1 MWGSTRARLA
11 GILLVA
17 TAALGLGA
25 AGAQA
30 HTQLLSSTPA
40 DGAVLTQAPATVT
53 LVFEEALLPDLDT
66 VSINDAEGVNV
77 ASEKITPSGAELSID
92 WPSGLPA
99 GTYQVAYRVVSADG
113 HPVTGAISFSI
124 GEGSPPGAGPTAGT
138 APTAS
143 AVEVADASSTSPWV
157 FVTAGLLLALSIGV
171 IYALVRRRR

>member
-1 MWGSTRARLA
+1 MWGSARTRMA
-11 GILLVA
+11 GVLLVA
-17 TAALGLGA
+17 AAAVGLGA

-40 DGAVLTQAPATVT
+40 DGAVLSQAPATVT

-66 VSINDAEGVNV
+66 ISINDADGTNV
-77 ASEKITPSGAELSID
+77 ASEKITPSGTELSID
-92 WPSGLPA
+92 WPAGLPA

-124 GEGSPPGAGPTAGT
+124 GEGSLPSAGPASSAASPAG
-138 APTAS
+138 
-143 AVEVADASSTSPWV
+143 AVAVPDGSSTSPWV